1 MEQLAF
7 LRELAG
13 LPAEPGQIRGACKKR
28 GAAVHGEASLR
39 SSRQGNKQTEES
51 AEPSPAFK
59 DVRQASGSDCTVELE
74 QSKGSQVA
82 KGSQDAKGDFHIR
95 VFGWNVG
102 GCDISDLASAVTNAA
117 SRAPAPDDILVLQ
130 EMTDFLKPSPIGAI
144 PVVCQCDANA
154 AIRWCEQEGQ
164 VMPVGLDGKANEVL
178 GQLEGKRLQLV
189 PPGTGQWTTPTSRPR
204 QQGRQGHII
213 DYMSVRGIARTRL
226 RVHVDSYLVL
236 GTDHE
241 LLEGSLVLRRGP
253 PNLRF
258 STKPRVWTGG
268 IDRVHHVDQQVL
280 VDLAARCTKRAVGL
294 AYRDPPEVKEAVH
307 RAKFL
312 KSKESWCQVRSL
324 RKQAR
329 RKWESER
336 LARASQGDWEAL
348 KQCKPPKQSGWEH
361 TFADAQPGDPHT
373 AVHNHLE
380 KVYQGEGVRPNSGV
394 FPGATKGFDLEELR
408 TALGQMKTG
417 KSVGVDGTSAELLK
431 AIAELPG
438 GAEHLLEFMTR
449 TLVTH
454 EIPRDWNA
462 PLMIILAK
470 VSTPLE
476 AKHLSAVESPA
487 LFAMVAETCLAEVQN
502 VYERQAPDD
511 GDGCGL
517 ANLERDMH
525 KAANGVLKPRLST
538 CLATRMVALDND
550 TTGDLSNL
558 SSSGIPETRA
568 EEPTGATRLDMTRV
582 ERIYAGSACGHGSRL
597 LRLDP
602 VLPVQARRVRYL
614 REPLKVATALAIL
627 YQCQEVV
634 TSEPDGATGVQTK
647 RPPETAMVAEAWNM
661 TLTMGTRQEPEEL
674 QAGVRQVMDVQLD
687 RSALGR
693 LADEAGES
701 EVSSF
706 FQTTEP
712 PLRTWAELM
721 DVFWGWFEEGR
732 QVGLAVRMVRRF
744 MQDRD
749 DEGYQLWSESAMG
762 ALEAGIPGSSG
773 LAYDLSPPDFYLWAT
788 EVETVLY
795 QAFQRDHSRRSE
807 EGRRTRNS
815 ETDGEQVDLME
826 RGQHRGEI
834 RDLIYGRVPA
844 GLGQLGLLWPNPPR
858 DNDDCVD
865 IWRHLLGVDSTALPA
880 GLETTSQDGPFIP
893 DVRASYIREVLSGFT
908 AEQQALM
915 TFGLLTA
922 FRALMAELGVV
933 LHAASYVEVVPES
946 TAGDAGGDDADEE
959 DDDGIPT
966 LMLQVNMQLSADYEG
981 TFLVDKQLFA
991 DDEGISLVQRDASEV
1006 AGILG
1011 RLQDALSGPDAGLSR
1026 LRAAHLR
1033 GRVQGLRLNSFVEA
1047 QISDQ
1052 VEALCVVTESAGENE
1067 VARGFHALEDQ
1078 VAEWSWSWWRMLE
1091 PLLLNQPDD
1100 PPNAQDTCVVNSSG
1114 NGSLHVVG
1122 PEPPLDEA
1130 QVAALAADQEDL
1142 YYRGV
1147 EAAVESAVAAQ
1158 AARDAR
1164 TWDDWALHDE
1174 MYATPRSRK
1183 RLCLEITVGCDDGA
1197 SGEQRTMRVPMEPGK
1212 GLQVQLRIEQMQVEM
1227 PGVEGELEPSE
1238 VSTVPACLG
1247 HEADRLEGTERDAAE
1262 ATQASGAGQ
1271 EGPAGALGAGGE
1283 QGTAVCQVPVE
1294 FHEFQQVYEQW
1305 QSGLLS
1311 MEAVRARYGCATVDL
1326 LEAQHIVMGSCG
1338 VSQLEQESPAE
1349 VIQGSTDTLLDT
1361 MLATCQS
1368 SSVGSDQISIPG
1380 SAEGSGGLRGH
1391 FQPGSS
1397 SEGATSESQ
1406 PMAK

>member
-1 MEQLAF
+1 
-7 LRELAG
+7 
-13 LPAEPGQIRGACKKR
+13 
-28 GAAVHGEASLR
+28 
-39 SSRQGNKQTEES
+39 
-51 AEPSPAFK
+51 
-59 DVRQASGSDCTVELE
+59 
-74 QSKGSQVA
+74 
-82 KGSQDAKGDFHIR
+82 
-95 VFGWNVG
+95 
-102 GCDISDLASAVTNAA
+102 
-117 SRAPAPDDILVLQ
+117 
-130 EMTDFLKPSPIGAI
+130 
-144 PVVCQCDANA
+144 
-154 AIRWCEQEGQ
+154 
-164 VMPVGLDGKANEVL
+164 
-178 GQLEGKRLQLV
+178 
-189 PPGTGQWTTPTSRPR
+189 
-204 QQGRQGHII
+204 
-213 DYMSVRGIARTRL
+213 MSV
-226 RVHVDSYLVL
+226 
-236 GTDHE
+236 
-241 LLEGSLVLRRGP
+241 
-253 PNLRF
+253 
-258 STKPRVWTGG
+258 
-268 IDRVHHVDQQVL
+268 
-280 VDLAARCTKRAVGL
+280 
-294 AYRDPPEVKEAVH
+294 
-307 RAKFL
+307 
-312 KSKESWCQVRSL
+312 
-324 RKQAR
+324 
-329 RKWESER
+329 
-336 LARASQGDWEAL
+336 
-348 KQCKPPKQSGWEH
+348 
-361 TFADAQPGDPHT
+361 
-373 AVHNHLE
+373 
-380 KVYQGEGVRPNSGV
+380 
-394 FPGATKGFDLEELR
+394 
-408 TALGQMKTG
+408 
-417 KSVGVDGTSAELLK
+417 AE
-431 AIAELPG
+431 
-438 GAEHLLEFMTR
+438 
-449 TLVTH
+449 
-454 EIPRDWNA
+454 
-462 PLMIILAK
+462 
-470 VSTPLE
+470 
-476 AKHLSAVESPA
+476 
-487 LFAMVAETCLAEVQN
+487 
-502 VYERQAPDD
+502 
-511 GDGCGL
+511 
-517 ANLERDMH
+517 
-525 KAANGVLKPRLST
+525 VLKPRLST
-538 CLATRMVALDND
+538 CTCFTLGAFMLHMLWRAFCLSLSCSFALHVVWLAAAHCGGTGPAGVRQARRDLYPQMSAGSTIQEKNMTRGDEPVKLHKPKQIKGLATRMVALDND

-826 RGQHRGEI
+826 RGRRGGE
-834 RDLIYGRVPA
+834 RQRRSNRSRSARNASTGRRRAEPASGSGGPA
-844 GLGQLGLLWPNPPR
+844 GSHVTPGPNRTAEHLRTAPWRNPGPDLRTSSRRSGAAGPPVVAGGTCSSSSSSGSALGFRPNPPR

-1130 QVAALAADQEDL
+1130 QVAALAADQE
-1142 YYRGV
+1142 V
-1147 EAAVESAVAAQ
+1147 E
-1158 AARDAR
+1158 R
-1164 TWDDWALHDE
+1164 
-1174 MYATPRSRK
+1174 
-1183 RLCLEITVGCDDGA
+1183 
-1197 SGEQRTMRVPMEPGK
+1197 
-1212 GLQVQLRIEQMQVEM
+1212 
-1227 PGVEGELEPSE
+1227 
-1238 VSTVPACLG
+1238 
-1247 HEADRLEGTERDAAE
+1247 RDAA
-1262 ATQASGAGQ
+1262 ALQHQQLFLSKKRTSTTAGWRRLWSRLWQPKQPGMLGPGMTGHSMTRCTQHLVAGNDFAWRSLLAVMMVPPESKEQCGYPWSLERAYRCSFGLSKCRWKCRGWRVSSSRVKSPRCRPVWDTKQIALKARNEMLLRRRRLLGLAKRGPPGLWGPEGSRGQQCARCRWSSMSFSRSMNNGSPASSRWKQFGLAMVV
-1271 EGPAGALGAGGE
+1271 LLW
-1283 QGTAVCQVPVE
+1283 TCSRRSISSWAVVE
-1294 FHEFQQVYEQW
+1294 FP
-1305 QSGLLS
+1305 S
-1311 MEAVRARYGCATVDL
+1311 
-1326 LEAQHIVMGSCG
+1326 
-1338 VSQLEQESPAE
+1338 
-1349 VIQGSTDTLLDT
+1349 
-1361 MLATCQS
+1361 
-1368 SSVGSDQISIPG
+1368 
-1380 SAEGSGGLRGH
+1380 
-1391 FQPGSS
+1391 
-1397 SEGATSESQ
+1397 
-1406 PMAK
+1406 